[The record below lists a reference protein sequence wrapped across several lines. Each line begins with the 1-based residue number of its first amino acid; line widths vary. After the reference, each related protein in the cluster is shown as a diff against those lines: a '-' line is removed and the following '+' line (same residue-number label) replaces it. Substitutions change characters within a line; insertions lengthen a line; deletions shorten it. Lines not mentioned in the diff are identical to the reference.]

1 MVWLVVGLGNPGTEY
16 QATRHNIGAMVA
28 EQLASSN
35 SAKWSGHKS
44 RTDIASFKIG
54 PNNSESIVVAR
65 SHSYMNET
73 GGPISAL
80 ATFYKVDPAQI
91 IAIHDELDLP
101 FAALRCKFSGG
112 DNGHNGL
119 KSMTSAFGSDYL
131 RLRMGIGRP
140 PHEQQDPGDFVL
152 RPFSSAEKKE
162 LPDFISEGVAAIE
175 SLILRGLELTQQ
187 DFND

>member
-1 MVWLVVGLGNPGTEY
+1 MVWLVVGLGNPGSEY

-28 EQLASSN
+28 EQLASAN
-35 SAKWSGHKS
+35 SAQWSSHKS
-44 RTDIASFKIG
+44 RCEIATFKIG
-54 PNNSESIVVAR
+54 PANSESIVVAR

-80 ATFYKVDPAQI
+80 ATFYKVEPGHI

-101 FAALRCKFSGG
+101 FASLRCKLSGG

-119 KSMTSAFGSDYL
+119 KSITNALGSDYL

-140 PHEQQDPGDFVL
+140 PHPQQDPGDFVL
-152 RPFSSAEKKE
+152 RPFSAAEKKE
-162 LPDFISEGVAAIE
+162 LPDFLNEAVAAIE
-175 SLILRGLELTQQ
+175 SLILRGLERTQQ